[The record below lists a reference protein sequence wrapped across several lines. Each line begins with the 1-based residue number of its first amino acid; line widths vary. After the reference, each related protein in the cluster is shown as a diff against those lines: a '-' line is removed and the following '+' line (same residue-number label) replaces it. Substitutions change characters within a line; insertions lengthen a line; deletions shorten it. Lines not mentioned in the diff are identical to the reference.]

1 MQDLLNVNKHVHV
14 IREGGKAIGLRTHR
28 EAEIKSVGKAE
39 GGEDIYRFVITS
51 NTPDRYNDVV
61 EAQGGDFSHYMR
73 NPVVFYNHNTHGDM
87 LPIGKC
93 LSFAVVEKK
102 IVADVVFDRED
113 EYAQKI
119 ENKIKRGFLNAV
131 SIGFI
136 PLAGYEARPEEL
148 GITAESLRP
157 MSNTI
162 GVYTK
167 WEIIEFSVVG
177 IPANTDALLVNNSF
191 NYTTDLNFQS
201 EVNKMNKQSVNKA
214 LEAAD
219 VEEFIA
225 SATGEFKK
233 VILKLLQDYNLDF
246 STTDV
251 STVASEFANGV
262 VQAFGG
268 VVEEPAAEPVAPAKM
283 QAKEYSF
290 KDEADFFNQL
300 LAAHKGELEMC
311 TVALGMEGMSEMG
324 TEIVANL
331 ATVLPEEI
339 ETITEHSGML
349 AGNVPAAPESEEPVM
364 DSFKKLNDLF
374 LQRAGA
380 TISAKTRAML
390 EEMHDQQQ
398 EVENIT
404 KKARKICKELI
415 ELNKKPKAE
424 EMNYDEAQ
432 AVEAI
437 DDAIKNE
444 LSFI

>member
-1 MQDLLNVNKHVHV
+1 MQDLLNVNKHVHL

-93 LSFAVVEKK
+93 LSFEVVENK

-113 EYAQKI
+113 DYAQKI

-148 GITAESLRP
+148 GISADSLRP

-191 NYTTDLNFQS
+191 NNNIDLDFRS

-219 VEEFIA
+219 VEAFIA

-251 STVASEFANGV
+251 ATVAGEFANGV

-268 VVEEPAAEPVAPAKM
+268 VVEEPATEPAPEQM
-283 QAKEYSF
+283 QAKEYTF
-290 KDEADFFNQL
+290 KDELDFFLQL
-300 LAAHKGELEMC
+300 KATHKAELEMC
-311 TVALGMEGMSEMG
+311 TAAMSLPEVTEQGMEIIS
-324 TEIVANL
+324 NL

-339 ETITEHSGML
+339 EMLHEHVL
-349 AGNVPAAPESEEPVM
+349 ALEGKAPAESEEEEPMM
-364 DSFKKLNDLF
+364 DSFKTLNDWYVA
-374 LQRAGA
+374 RAGK
-380 TISAKTRAML
+380 TISAKTRKL
-390 EEMHDQQQ
+390 LQEMYEHQ
-398 EVENIT
+398 E
-404 KKARKICKELI
+404 
-415 ELNKKPKAE
+415 KAE
-424 EMNYDEAQ
+424 EMTKLAKKICRELIQVNSQPEAEASYDEAQ
-432 AVEAI
+432 AIEAI
-437 DDAIKNE
+437 EDAIKNE
-444 LSFI
+444 ISFI

>member
-1 MQDLLNVNKHVHV
+1 MQDLLNVSKHVHL

-93 LSFAVVEKK
+93 LSFEVVENK

-148 GITAESLRP
+148 GISADSLRP

-191 NYTTDLNFQS
+191 NNNIDLDFRS

-219 VEEFIA
+219 VETFIA

-251 STVASEFANGV
+251 ATVAGEFANGV

-268 VVEEPAAEPVAPAKM
+268 VVEEPATEPAPEQM
-283 QAKEYSF
+283 QAKEYTF
-290 KDEADFFNQL
+290 KDELDFFLQL
-300 LAAHKGELEMC
+300 KATHKAELEMC
-311 TVALGMEGMSEMG
+311 TAAMSLPEVTEQGMEIIS
-324 TEIVANL
+324 NL

-339 ETITEHSGML
+339 EMLHEHVLTLEGK
-349 AGNVPAAPESEEPVM
+349 APAESEEEETIM
-364 DSFKKLNDLF
+364 DSFKTLNDWYVA
-374 LQRAGA
+374 RAGK
-380 TISAKTRAML
+380 TISAKTRKL
-390 EEMHDQQQ
+390 LQEMYEHQ
-398 EVENIT
+398 E
-404 KKARKICKELI
+404 
-415 ELNKKPKAE
+415 KAE
-424 EMNYDEAQ
+424 EMTKLAKKICRELIQVNSQPEAEASYDEAQ
-432 AVEAI
+432 AIEAI
-437 DDAIKNE
+437 EDAIKNE
-444 LSFI
+444 ISFI

>member
-1 MQDLLNVNKHVHV
+1 MQDLLNVNKHVHL

-93 LSFAVVEKK
+93 LSFEVVENK

-113 EYAQKI
+113 DYAQKI

-148 GITAESLRP
+148 GISADSLRP

-191 NYTTDLNFQS
+191 NNNIDLDFRS

-219 VEEFIA
+219 VEAFIA

-251 STVASEFANGV
+251 ATVAGEFANGV

-268 VVEEPAAEPVAPAKM
+268 VVEEPATEPAPEQM
-283 QAKEYSF
+283 QAKEYTF
-290 KDEADFFNQL
+290 KDELDFFLQL
-300 LAAHKGELEMC
+300 KATHKAELEMC
-311 TVALGMEGMSEMG
+311 TAAMSLPEVTEQGMEIIS
-324 TEIVANL
+324 NL

-339 ETITEHSGML
+339 EMLHEHVLTLEGK
-349 AGNVPAAPESEEPVM
+349 APAESEEEEPMM
-364 DSFKKLNDLF
+364 DSFKTLNDWYVA
-374 LQRAGA
+374 RAGK
-380 TISAKTRAML
+380 TISAKTRKL
-390 EEMHDQQQ
+390 LQEMYEHQ
-398 EVENIT
+398 E
-404 KKARKICKELI
+404 
-415 ELNKKPKAE
+415 KAE
-424 EMNYDEAQ
+424 EMTKLAKKICRELIQVNSQPEAEASYDEAQ
-432 AVEAI
+432 AIEAI
-437 DDAIKNE
+437 EDAIKNE
-444 LSFI
+444 ISFI